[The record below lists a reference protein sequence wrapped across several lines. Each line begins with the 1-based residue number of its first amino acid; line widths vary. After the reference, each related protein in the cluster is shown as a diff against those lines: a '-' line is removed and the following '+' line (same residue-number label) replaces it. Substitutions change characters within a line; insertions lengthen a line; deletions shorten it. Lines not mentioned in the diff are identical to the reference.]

1 MPQGVKRF
9 IDVSITKETALTTAA
24 GFGVPLL
31 LTDNVTVITTTT
43 RVKEYLSLSAVET
56 DFAIGTDEHSA
67 AQAFFKQ
74 DPNNKN
80 FPTKLLIGC
89 WDKNNSTPESITVA
103 LDAIRAIMDDW
114 YALGVTASIR
124 TATAD
129 LTALATYIEALPKIM
144 ILDNNDANSLVLGET
159 TSLLAILKAEG
170 TMGYK
175 RTMIV
180 YHDDITLYP
189 AWAIMGEYLPL
200 QPGSSQVAY
209 HKLADATAGA
219 VYIRPAKLTEVE
231 KDNLFS
237 KNGNAVVASIGAE
250 FIYPGTMTG
259 GRNLDREGEWFDIIR
274 SIDFLTART
283 TEKMLSLLLEKAN
296 NGEKVPYTNAGIA
309 MVQTRLVDTLE
320 KFGVATNIL
329 VDKSIVTSV
338 PKRSDTSVADRDSR
352 ILRNVDFTAD
362 LAGAIVGVV
371 VRGKVRV

>member
-9 IDVSITKETALTTAA
+9 IDVSITKETALTTSA

-31 LTDNVTVITTTT
+31 LTDNVAVITTTT
-43 RVKEYLSLSAVET
+43 RVKKYLSLSAIET
-56 DFAIGTDEHSA
+56 DFAIGTNEYEA
-67 AQAFFKQ
+67 AKAFFKQ

-80 FPTKLLIGC
+80 FPTKLLIGV
-89 WDKNNSTPESITVA
+89 WGKASTESITVA
-103 LDAIRAIMDDW
+103 LDAIRAVMDDW

-129 LTALATYIEALPKIM
+129 LTALATYIEALPKVM

-159 TSLLAILKAEG
+159 TSLLAILKGQG
-170 TMGYK
+170 TSGYK
-175 RTMIV
+175 RTMII
-180 YHDDITLYP
+180 YHDDVTLYP
-189 AWAIMGEYLPL
+189 AWSIMGKYLPL

-219 VYIRPAKLTEVE
+219 TYIRPAKLTEVQ

-237 KNGNAVVASIGAE
+237 KNGNAVVSSIGAE

-259 GRNLDREGEWFDIIR
+259 GRNLNREGEWFDIIR

-296 NGEKVPYTNAGIA
+296 SGEKVPYTNAGIA

-320 KFGVATNIL
+320 KFGVSTNIL